1 MDKHTKPATV
11 ATEIRR
17 MLRRE
22 GSEEHAAGVKW
33 FFKEEIQSHG
43 WYTAALRKAA
53 RQTRKQILAER
64 DLAFLVKV
72 ADQLFDGSV
81 LEEKIFA
88 VFLLENLTGQ
98 LGENDFRLFV
108 SWLERISTWADH
120 DALVHD
126 LIAPS
131 IMDDTSRVGCIF
143 RWAKTRNRW
152 NRRAACVSL
161 IRGVRQGLFLRE
173 TEQLTKALLT
183 DEDDMVQK
191 GLGWLWRELIKASPK
206 EGVRSLSKFQEK
218 MPRLVLRTACETLP
232 KEERSRILQGVRLR
246 PS

>member
-43 WYTAALRKAA
+43 WHTAALRKAA

-120 DALVHD
+120 DAL
-126 LIAPS
+126 
-131 IMDDTSRVGCIF
+131 
-143 RWAKTRNRW
+143 
-152 NRRAACVSL
+152 
-161 IRGVRQGLFLRE
+161 
-173 TEQLTKALLT
+173 
-183 DEDDMVQK
+183 
-191 GLGWLWRELIKASPK
+191 
-206 EGVRSLSKFQEK
+206 
-218 MPRLVLRTACETLP
+218 
-232 KEERSRILQGVRLR
+232 
-246 PS
+246 